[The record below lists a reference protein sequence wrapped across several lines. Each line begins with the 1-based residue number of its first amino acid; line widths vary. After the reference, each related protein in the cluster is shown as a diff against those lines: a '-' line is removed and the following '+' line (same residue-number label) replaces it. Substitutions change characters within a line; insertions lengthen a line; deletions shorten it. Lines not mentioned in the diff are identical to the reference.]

1 MNDHDG
7 HVDNLARKVT
17 TLSVAFTI
25 VTPSPFVRRDYT
37 QIVACSSESLCTVT
51 FALKAGINTKVASEG
66 LGNSKVGITRDLYQ
80 HVLRNMQND
89 MSDAV
94 SSILRREV

>member
-1 MNDHDG
+1 M
-7 HVDNLARKVT
+7 
-17 TLSVAFTI
+17 
-25 VTPSPFVRRDYT
+25 
-37 QIVACSSESLCTVT
+37 T
-51 FALKAGINTKVASEG
+51 FALKAGINIKVASEG
-66 LGNSKVGITRDLYQ
+66 LGNSKVGMTRDLYQ